1 MALRIRHSTDEE
13 PAVTPERKAHPL
25 FWLLVL
31 VALLV
36 IGWSVYNRVA
46 SRAPEAKMRPDATT
60 HASRPVTRVVDAR
73 PLRPARTSRAPRP

>member
-1 MALRIRHSTDEE
+1 MALRIRHTTSDR

-36 IGWSVYNRVA
+36 IVWSLYNRYA
-46 SRAPEAKMRPDATT
+46 SHATSARIGMEATT
-60 HASRPVTRVVDAR
+60 PASRPVSRIVDAQ
-73 PLRPARTSRAPRP
+73 PLRPARTSRLPRP